1 MNDLEI
7 GKNRFRLDKRRQM
20 ANALL
25 AIQELDKRFG
35 GVHAVKSLS
44 LDIAAGEIVGLI
56 GPNGSGKSTSVNL
69 ISGTFPAT
77 SGKILFAGQDVTRMP
92 IGERVKHGLAR
103 TFQTTTLFGE
113 FTLLEQV
120 ALACHTRYKQPG
132 WADVLQM
139 SQAASDRS
147 IQTNKAEKIL
157 SLLGLEALAAH
168 YAAEV
173 SSAQQRLLMIATALA
188 TEPKLLLLD
197 EPAAGMVAKERA
209 ELAAVIQKIRAQ
221 GIAVMVIEHH
231 MGLIM
236 EVCERIAVLNFG
248 EKIADDIPSIIRAD
262 PAVIEAYLG
271 AAD

>member
-1 MNDLEI
+1 MVRDRFEKLEM
-7 GKNRFRLDKRRQM
+7 M
-20 ANALL
+20 ASALL
-25 AIQELDKRFG
+25 AIRELDKRFG

-44 LDIAAGEIVGLI
+44 LDIAAGEVVGLI

-69 ISGTFPAT
+69 ISGTFAPT
-77 SGKILFAGQDVTRMP
+77 GGVIQFAGQDVTRLA
-92 IGERVKHGLAR
+92 IGERVRNGLAR

-113 FTLLEQV
+113 FTLQEQV
-120 ALACHTRYKQPG
+120 ELACHTRYEKPG
-132 WADVLQM
+132 WTDVFKT
-139 SQAASDRS
+139 SSAASDRLLQKS
-147 IQTNKAEKIL
+147 KSEKIL
-157 SLLGLEALAAH
+157 TLLGLESYAAK

-209 ELAAVIQKIRAQ
+209 ELAAIIRKIRDQ
-221 GIAVMVIEHH
+221 GIAIMVIEHH

-236 EVCERIAVLNFG
+236 DVCERIAVLNFG
-248 EKIADDIPSIIRAD
+248 QKIADDVPSVIRAN

-271 AAD
+271 ASD

>member
-1 MNDLEI
+1 
-7 GKNRFRLDKRRQM
+7 M

-25 AIQELDKRFG
+25 AIRELDKRFG

-44 LDIAAGEIVGLI
+44 LDIAAGEVVGLI

-69 ISGTFPAT
+69 ISGTFAPT
-77 SGKILFAGQDVTRMP
+77 SGMIQFAGQDVTRMA
-92 IGERVKHGLAR
+92 IGERVRHGLAR

-120 ALACHTRYKQPG
+120 ALACHTRYEKPG
-132 WADVLQM
+132 WADVFKM
-139 SQAASDRS
+139 TSATSDRLQQKHKS
-147 IQTNKAEKIL
+147 EKIL
-157 SLLGLEALAAH
+157 TLLGLESYATN

-173 SSAQQRLLMIATALA
+173 SSAHQRLLMIATALA

-209 ELAAVIQKIRAQ
+209 ELAVVIRKIRDQ

-236 EVCERIAVLNFG
+236 DVCERIAVLNFG
-248 EKIADDIPSIIRAD
+248 QKIADDVPGIIRAN

-271 AAD
+271 ASD

>member
-1 MNDLEI
+1 
-7 GKNRFRLDKRRQM
+7 M

-25 AIQELDKRFG
+25 AIRELDKRFG

-44 LDIAAGEIVGLI
+44 LDISAGEVVGLI
-56 GPNGSGKSTSVNL
+56 GPNGSGKSTCVNL
-69 ISGTFPAT
+69 ISGTFAPT
-77 SGKILFAGQDVTRMP
+77 SGKLEFAGQDITRMP

-103 TFQTTTLFGE
+103 TFQTTTLFSE

-120 ALACHTRYKQPG
+120 ELACHTRFSQPG
-132 WADVLQM
+132 WMDVLKM
-139 SQAASDRS
+139 SKAATDRS
-147 IQTNKAEKIL
+147 VQKQKAENIL
-157 SLLGLEALAAH
+157 TILGLDEIASQ

-209 ELAAVIQKIRAQ
+209 QLCEVIHKICAQ
-221 GIAVMVIEHH
+221 GIAVLVIEHH

-248 EKIADDIPSIIRAD
+248 QKIADDVPSVIRAN

>member
-1 MNDLEI
+1 
-7 GKNRFRLDKRRQM
+7 LDKLKQM

-25 AIQELDKRFG
+25 AIRDLDKRFG

-44 LDIAAGEIVGLI
+44 LDIAAGEVVGLI

-69 ISGTFPAT
+69 ISGTFPAS
-77 SGKILFAGQDVTRMP
+77 SGKILFAGQDITKMA

-120 ALACHTRYKQPG
+120 ELACHTRYKQPG
-132 WADVLQM
+132 WADVLKM
-139 SQAASDRS
+139 SHAASDRS
-147 IQTNKAEKIL
+147 TQRDKAEKIL
-157 SLLGLEALAAH
+157 TLLGLESLAAQ

-209 ELAAVIQKIRAQ
+209 ELAAVIHKIRAQ

-248 EKIADDIPSIIRAD
+248 QKIADDVPGIIRAD

>member
-1 MNDLEI
+1 MP
-7 GKNRFRLDKRRQM
+7 
-20 ANALL
+20 NALL
-25 AIQELDKRFG
+25 AIRELDKRFG

-44 LDIAAGEIVGLI
+44 LDIAAGEVVGLI

-69 ISGTFPAT
+69 ISGTFAPT
-77 SGKILFAGQDVTRMP
+77 SGVIEFAGQDVTRMG
-92 IGERVKHGLAR
+92 IGERVRHGLAR

-120 ALACHTRYKQPG
+120 ELACHTRYEQSG
-132 WADVLQM
+132 WAEVFKTTTATADRLQQRRK
-139 SQAASDRS
+139 S
-147 IQTNKAEKIL
+147 EKIL
-157 SLLGLEALAAH
+157 TLLGLESHAAH

-209 ELAAVIQKIRAQ
+209 ELARVIYKIRDQ

-236 EVCERIAVLNFG
+236 DVCERIAVLNFG
-248 EKIADDIPSIIRAD
+248 QKIADDVPGMIRAN

-271 AAD
+271 ASD

>member
-1 MNDLEI
+1 L
-7 GKNRFRLDKRRQM
+7 GKLKLM

-25 AIQELDKRFG
+25 AIQDLDKRFG

-44 LDIAAGEIVGLI
+44 LDIAAGEVVGLI

-77 SGKILFAGQDVTRMP
+77 SGQILFAGQDVTRMP
-92 IGERVKHGLAR
+92 IGQRVKHGLAR

-113 FTLLEQV
+113 FTLLEQIE
-120 ALACHTRYKQPG
+120 LACHTRYQQPG
-132 WADVLQM
+132 WADVLKM
-139 SQAASDRS
+139 SPAVADRS
-147 IQTNKAEKIL
+147 IQRAKAEKIL
-157 SLLGLEALAAH
+157 TLLGLESLAAQ

-188 TEPKLLLLD
+188 TEPKLVLLD

-209 ELAAVIQKIRAQ
+209 ELAAIIHKIRAQ

-248 EKIADDIPSIIRAD
+248 QKIADDVPSIIRAD

>member
-1 MNDLEI
+1 MLIYKQN
-7 GKNRFRLDKRRQM
+7 QM

-25 AIQELDKRFG
+25 AIRELDKRFG

-44 LDIAAGEIVGLI
+44 LDIAAGEVVGLI

-69 ISGTFPAT
+69 ISGTFPPT
-77 SGKILFAGQDVTRMP
+77 SGSLVFAGKDMTRMP
-92 IGERVKHGLAR
+92 IGQRVKYGLAR
-103 TFQTTTLFGE
+103 TFQTTSIFEE

-120 ALACHTRYKQPG
+120 ELACHTRYGQPL
-132 WADVLQM
+132 WAEVIKTGSANKDR
-139 SQAASDRS
+139 AAQRH
-147 IQTNKAEKIL
+147 KAEAIL
-157 SLLGLEALAAH
+157 ALLGLDAIAH
-168 YAAEV
+168 EYAAEV

-209 ELAAVIQKIRAQ
+209 ELAIAIRKVQQK
-221 GIAVMVIEHH
+221 GIAVLVIEHH

-236 EVCERIAVLNFG
+236 DVCERIAVLNFG
-248 EKIADDIPSIIRAD
+248 QKIADDVPSVIRAD
-262 PAVIEAYLG
+262 PNVIQAYLG